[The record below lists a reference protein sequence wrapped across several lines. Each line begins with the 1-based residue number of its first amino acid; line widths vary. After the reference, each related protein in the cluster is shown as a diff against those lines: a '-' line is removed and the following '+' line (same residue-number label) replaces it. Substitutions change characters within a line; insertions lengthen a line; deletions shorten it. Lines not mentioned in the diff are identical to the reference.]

1 MRPVLK
7 GSGTGTVP
15 GLSAHA
21 MPCETAMPSHQRA
34 SFPLFLLLAFL
45 VIASLLAIHP
55 LYPRDWALE
64 NLIVLVTLPVLGYGY
79 HHLRFSNVSYFA
91 LFVLYVVHEVGA
103 H

>member
-1 MRPVLK
+1 MSQSNRQASLPV
-7 GSGTGTVP
+7 
-15 GLSAHA
+15 
-21 MPCETAMPSHQRA
+21 
-34 SFPLFLLLAFL
+34 FLLLAFL